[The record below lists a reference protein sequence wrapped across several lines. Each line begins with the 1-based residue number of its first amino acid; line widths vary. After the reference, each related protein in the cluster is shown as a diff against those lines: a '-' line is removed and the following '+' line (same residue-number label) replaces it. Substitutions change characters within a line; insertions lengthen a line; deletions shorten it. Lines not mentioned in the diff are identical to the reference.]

1 MKTARPHA
9 ISHANP
15 QQIRVFLVEDSRAI
29 RERLIELLGGIE
41 NVSIVGE
48 AGTQQDA
55 VSGIYRTRPDLVVL
69 DIQLPEGSGI
79 DVLREIHSQV
89 PAIKFVVLT
98 NHASSQYRKICMNAG
113 ASHFLD
119 KSSEF
124 GDVRKILQ
132 ETEVQAIPQRMHTA
146 T

>member
-1 MKTARPHA
+1 METTH
-9 ISHANP
+9 P
-15 QQIRVFLVEDSRAI
+15 QQLRVFLVEDSKAI
-29 RERLIELLGGIE
+29 RERLVELLGGIE

-48 AGTQQDA
+48 AGTQAEA
-55 VSGIYRTRPDLVVL
+55 VSGIYRTHPDSVVL
-69 DIQLPEGSGI
+69 DVQLPEGSGLG
-79 DVLREIHSQV
+79 VLREIHRHV
-89 PAIKFVVLT
+89 PAIKFIVLT
-98 NHASSQYRKICMNAG
+98 NHANAQCRKICMNAG